1 MTGKRFLQIKAFLLV
16 SIMLL
21 CGASSGQFHQNI
33 VNYAYNGTPANGVKI
48 KTTLPFTSGSQMPT
62 VHILGYNYRS
72 AEPIDLKLVYYIYN
86 DAFISYGVSS
96 SGGYQPVIKLAN
108 ENGKVVI
115 FIDDR
120 RYFQRFTVSV
130 YAKGMPA
137 ESTTSYF
144 QGWTAVDEP
153 LSGTQVVTV
162 PYKNTVTGSLRLPGG
177 IWTSTGR
184 LGIGTTAPREAL
196 SVNGTVQAREVK
208 VTTATADWPDYVFKK
223 GYPLMSLDT
232 LERQIKQAGHL
243 PELPSA
249 DEIKANG
256 QSLGQLNQQLVK
268 KVEELT
274 LYILQQHKEMKAMQ
288 AEIQQLKLSN
298 EKKQP

>member
-1 MTGKRFLQIKAFLLV
+1 MTGKRFLRIKAFLLL
-16 SIMLL
+16 SAMLL
-21 CGASSGQFHQNI
+21 CGASFSQFHENI
-33 VNYAYNGTPANGVKI
+33 VNYAYNGTPTNGVKI

-62 VHILGYNYRS
+62 IHIYGYNYRS
-72 AEPIDLKLVYYIYN
+72 GEPIDISLVYYIY
-86 DAFISYGVSS
+86 DSAFINYGATS

-137 ESTTSYF
+137 EGTTSYF
-144 QGWTAVDEP
+144 QGWTAVDER
-153 LSGTQVVTV
+153 LSGTQVVTI
-162 PYKNTVTGSLRLPGG
+162 PYKNTVTGSLGLPGG

-184 LGIGTTAPREAL
+184 LGIGTTAPGEAL
-196 SVNGTVQAREVK
+196 SVNGTVQAREVN
-208 VTTATADWPDYVFKK
+208 VTTSTADWPDYVFRED
-223 GYPLMSLDT
+223 YSLTPLDT
-232 LERQIKQAGHL
+232 LERQIRQAGHL

-256 QSLGQLNQQLVK
+256 QSLGQLNKQLVK

-288 AEIQQLKLSN
+288 AEIQQLKPDN
-298 EKKQP
+298 EKKRQ

>member
-1 MTGKRFLQIKAFLLV
+1 MASKRFLQRKAFLLF
-16 SIMLL
+16 STMLL
-21 CGASSGQFHQNI
+21 CGASFSQFHENI
-33 VNYAYNGTPANGVKI
+33 VNYAYNGTPTNGVKI

-62 VHILGYNYRS
+62 IHIYGYNYRS
-72 AEPIDLKLVYYIYN
+72 AEPIDLSLVYYIY
-86 DAFISYGVSS
+86 DDVFISYGVSS

-120 RYFQRFTVSV
+120 QYFQRFTVSV
-130 YAKGMPA
+130 YAKGMSG

-162 PYKNTVTGSLRLPGG
+162 PYKNKIVGSLGLPGG
-177 IWTSTGR
+177 IWTSTGK
-184 LGIGTTAPREAL
+184 LGIGTTTPNEPL
-196 SVNGTVQAREVK
+196 SVNGTIQAKEVR
-208 VTTATADWPDYVFKK
+208 VTTTTTDWPDYVFKED
-223 GYPLMSLDT
+223 YSLTPLDT
-232 LERQIKQAGHL
+232 LERQIRQAGHL

-249 DEIKANG
+249 EDIKANG
-256 QSLGQLNQQLVK
+256 QSLGQLNKQLVK

-274 LYILQQHKEMKAMQ
+274 LYILQQQAALKAVQ
-288 AEIQQLKLSN
+288 SEIKKLKSAP
-298 EKKQP
+298 KP